1 MVLRWTPLQI
11 FTNHTK
17 TSTKHSNLL
26 SRTCKSPP
34 WSPLVFSESPRSSSF
49 VNYWGEWVK
58 RSEKLIGACGAR
70 RAWDRSIH
78 MDRIGRSSAWNRSD
92 KFWSLRMSLQFTA
105 FLLSSGSVDPQ
116 TMDRSIYVL
125 CDQYFSFGPLFGPSC
140 FWINPECVLFLQAI

>member
-1 MVLRWTPLQI
+1 MNS
-11 FTNHTK
+11 FTNLHKSHK
-17 TSTKHSNLL
+17 TSYKTLKSL
-26 SRTCKSPP
+26 SRTCKSPS
-34 WSPLVFSESPRSSSF
+34 WSSPIFSQSQKSSLLVH
-49 VNYWGEWVK
+49 YWREWVK

-140 FWINPECVLFLQAI
+140 FWINPECFLFFQAI